1 MIFTMTACGGTAQN
15 KNAADDGKLSVVTT
29 IFPEYDWVREV
40 LGDKAK
46 DADLT
51 LLLDN
56 GADLHSY
63 QLSAEDIMKI
73 AESDVFI
80 YVGGESDDWVDDVVE
95 KSVTDKTKVINLM
108 DVIGDKAKEEEIVE
122 GMQEDDHD
130 HDHEDE
136 GEEDHD
142 EDHDADHDED
152 HEDED
157 HDDEDHE
164 DEDHEHEEGPVYDE
178 HVWLSLRNAE
188 VIVNE
193 IEDALSDADP
203 ENADTYEA
211 NAEAYV
217 SELKALDGQYEE
229 AVAKAKTKTVLFGDR
244 FPFRYMTDDY
254 GIKYYAAFV
263 GCSAETEASFE
274 TITFL
279 ADKVDELGL
288 TSVLTIDGSDG
299 KIAETIVE
307 NTKKKN
313 QKVLTLDSMQSKAS
327 KEIERGKTYISA
339 MENNLKVLEEA
350 LN

>member
-1 MIFTMTACGGTAQN
+1 MKKICLVFVMTIVMIFTMTACGGTAQN

-40 LGDKAK
+40 LGDKTA
-46 DADLT
+46 DTDLT
-51 LLLDN
+51 LLLNN

-63 QLSAEDIMKI
+63 QPSAEDIMKI

-95 KSVTDKTKVINLM
+95 KSVTGKTKVINLM

-122 GMQEDDHD
+122 GMQA
-130 HDHEDE
+130 DE
-136 GEEDHD
+136 H
-142 EDHDADHDED
+142 
-152 HEDED
+152 
-157 HDDEDHE
+157 
-164 DEDHEHEEGPVYDE
+164 DHEHEEGPEYDE

-203 ENADTYEA
+203 ENADAYEA
-211 NAEAYV
+211 NAEAFV

-229 AVAKAKTKTVLFGDR
+229 AVAKAKKKTVLFGDR

-299 KIAETIVE
+299 KIAETIIE

-313 QKVLTLDSMQSKAS
+313 QKVLTLDSMQSITA
-327 KEIERGKTYISA
+327 KEIEGGKTYISA